1 MPPCSSGALKAG
13 EVSTSQLSVSPFA
26 LPPAFIWT
34 KGFKTAA
41 GPGGREGCPDVCVC
55 PCPGPAS
62 IQAEWGLGGVVAA
75 LEGERVFWS
84 GVLAKQRKT
93 V

>member
-13 EVSTSQLSVSPFA
+13 EVSTSQLSLSPFA

-34 KGFKTAA
+34 KGLKQ
-41 GPGGREGCPDVCVC
+41 RL
-55 PCPGPAS
+55 
-62 IQAEWGLGGVVAA
+62 GLGAGKVVLMSVSAPAWASLHPGRVGV
-75 LEGERVFWS
+75 GGCSGCSRERVFWS